1 MGLAALSLRKLDFSS
16 WPRMG
21 MDADGIIP
29 AHANGEFRPLADDRM
44 AASDSEMGSL
54 RLASWA
60 RADTSFGYAR
70 ENTDE
75 FARRNFSSIAT
86 RRAGSCAGRGRR
98 KVEELQELVARVV
111 ADANVCCSASITGD
125 SYDGGRRSGGWR
137 SRYAVLAGIRN
148 CVRSSATSIHQLGLA
163 ILHRACRS

>member
-1 MGLAALSLRKLDFSS
+1 
-16 WPRMG
+16 MG

-29 AHANGEFRPLADDRM
+29 AHANGEFRPLADDRL
-44 AASDSEMGSL
+44 AAGDSDMGSL

-75 FARRNFSSIAT
+75 FARRNFPSIAK
-86 RRAGSCAGRGRR
+86 RRAGSCAGGRRR
-98 KVEELQELVARVV
+98 KVEELQEYVARLT
-111 ADANVCCSASITGD
+111 ACASVCCCASIAGD

-137 SRYAVLAGIRN
+137 SRYAVPAGIRDR
-148 CVRSSATSIHQLGLA
+148 VR
-163 ILHRACRS
+163 